1 LGEQQELEDDMRRA
15 GKQIA
20 ESKSACCQAITD
32 GNVAAAE
39 LLEAQQQK
47 SNQEKRNEVLE
58 KVNNIYWECKGVS
71 DSACSHQLGVCG
83 FCKFSR
89 RICCG

>member
-1 LGEQQELEDDMRRA
+1 MRRA

-20 ESKSACCQAITD
+20 ESKSACCQAI
-32 GNVAAAE
+32 AE

-58 KVNNIYWECKGVS
+58 KVNNI
-71 DSACSHQLGVCG
+71 
-83 FCKFSR
+83 
-89 RICCG
+89 